1 MFKIN
6 ARDCV
11 IKDVNKK
18 VEREFLNS
26 NHIQGFVKGSTVCY
40 GLYLNGELV
49 QIMSLGKP
57 RYSKSYQWEL
67 IRDCSK
73 KGYIIR
79 GGVSRLWKYFLS
91 KNKCRN
97 CICYS
102 FSHTDSMVTKYI
114 DNCGFY
120 NISHQ
125 TRNEKPYYIGEYNG
139 KKYEIPV
146 NNLRRYGVDAILGTG
161 IGFNSGNN
169 VDILNSLGF
178 IKEYRETVVPQIDIY
193 YPFSVVY
200 RVDDLDDGSFYIGMC
215 ESEINWNEGYK
226 GSGSRWSRHLHA
238 HPDHNYLRKVIKSN
252 FKTPIDTRK
261 FEKSEIEKVINDNS
275 NLNLSVRIQNTLPAN
290 EICPE
295 CGHKQGK
302 HKASCS
308 KYSGD
313 RCPECN
319 GVYGQHKANCSK
331 NKRNEVCPECGAKR
345 GMHYRN
351 CSQFDGEVCSECGGI
366 YGKHKKTCSYY
377 KMPVCPECGA
387 SINHH
392 KKICSHYKKP
402 TPCPECGG
410 LYGHYSTCSRAMI
423 CEECGGVGGSH
434 KKNCSKYNK
443 PSICPECGCS
453 YSHKKTCSHYKQ
465 PEPCPECGSLKNH
478 KSWCSR
484 RKSIPEC
491 PECGGK
497 RGMHKKTCSKYYK
510 NRDEE

>member
-1 MFKIN
+1 
-6 ARDCV
+6 
-11 IKDVNKK
+11 
-18 VEREFLNS
+18 
-26 NHIQGFVKGSTVCY
+26 
-40 GLYLNGELV
+40 
-49 QIMSLGKP
+49 
-57 RYSKSYQWEL
+57 
-67 IRDCSK
+67 
-73 KGYIIR
+73 
-79 GGVSRLWKYFLS
+79 
-91 KNKCRN
+91 
-97 CICYS
+97 
-102 FSHTDSMVTKYI
+102 MVTKYI

-120 NISHQ
+120 NISCQ
-125 TRNEKPYYIGEYNG
+125 TSNKKPYYIGEYNG

-161 IGFNSGNN
+161 IGFDIGNN
-169 VDILNSLGF
+169 VDILKSLGF

-215 ESEINWNEGYK
+215 ESEINWNDGYK
-226 GSGSRWSRHLHA
+226 GSGSRWSRHLHT

-252 FKTPIDTRK
+252 FKTPIDTRR
-261 FEKSEIEKVINDNS
+261 FEKSEIEKVINYN
-275 NLNLSVRIQNTLPAN
+275 NNLSLSVKMQNTLPDN

-295 CGHKQGK
+295 CGCKQGK

-331 NKRNEVCPECGAKR
+331 NKRNE
-345 GMHYRN
+345 
-351 CSQFDGEVCSECGGI
+351 
-366 YGKHKKTCSYY
+366 
-377 KMPVCPECGA
+377 VCPECGA

-453 YSHKKTCSHYKQ
+453 YSHKKTCSHYKKQ
-465 PEPCPECGSLKNH
+465 DPCPECGALRNH

-510 NRDEE
+510 NRDGE